1 MPTTLLVWFRNDLR
15 VRDNEI
21 LHEATQRADRV
32 LPLYC
37 FDPRHF
43 AKTRWGFDKT
53 GPFRT
58 QFLVESV
65 ADLRHS
71 LQARGTD
78 LIVREGTPE
87 TIIPK
92 LVRAYD
98 VDGVYVHKEVG
109 TEEEAVETAVEEALD
124 ATGAIMQYR
133 WGKTLYHADDIP
145 FRKYEIPAVY
155 TQFRKKTEKQARVRS
170 TLPAPENLAPLPEDL
185 DPGDIPSVDDL
196 GLEPTPIDDRA
207 VLDFTGGESAGL
219 ERMETY
225 IWTRDRLKV
234 YKKTRNGLL
243 GADYSSKFSPWLA
256 HGCLSPRTI
265 YEEVRRYEDE
275 RVSNQSTYWMIFELI
290 WRDFFTFIA
299 RKYGAQLFAADGPME
314 RAIDWDDDPEAFERW
329 ATGTTGFPF
338 IDANMRELNRTGFM
352 SNRGRQ
358 NVASFLT
365 KNLNLDWRLGASY
378 FESKLIDHDV
388 GSNWGNWAY
397 NSGVGHDPRDR
408 YFNILSQADRYDGDG
423 AYVKHWLPELQE
435 LPADQVHT
443 PWRLAPGL
451 KAMYGL
457 DGPDGYPEPMIDLE
471 ASYERLRNE

>member
-21 LHEATQRADRV
+21 LHETAQRADRV

-43 AKTRWGFDKT
+43 GTTRWGFDKT
-53 GPFRT
+53 GPFRA
-58 QFLVESV
+58 QFLIESV

-71 LQARGTD
+71 LQGRGTD
-78 LIVREGTPE
+78 LIVRKGTPE
-87 TIIPK
+87 TIIPE

-124 ATGAIMQYR
+124 ATDAIIQYR

-145 FRKYEIPAVY
+145 FRKHEIPAVY
-155 TQFRKKTEKQARVRS
+155 TQFRKKTEKRARVRS
-170 TLPAPENLAPLPEDL
+170 TLPAPDNLAPLPDDL
-185 DPGDIPSVDDL
+185 DPVDIPSVDDL

-207 VLDFTGGESAGL
+207 VLDFTGGESEGL
-219 ERMETY
+219 ERVNDY

-256 HGCLSPRTI
+256 HGCVSPRTI
-265 YEEVRRYEDE
+265 HEEVRRYEDE
-275 RVSNQSTYWMIFELI
+275 RVSNKSTYWMIFELI

-299 RKYGAQLFAADGPME
+299 RKHGAQLFAADGPME
-314 RAIDWDDDPEAFERW
+314 RGIDWNDDPEAFKRW

-378 FESKLIDHDV
+378 FESKLIDYDV

-408 YFNILSQADRYDGDG
+408 YFNILSQANRYDSNG

-443 PWRLAPGL
+443 PWQLFPGQ

-457 DGPDGYPEPMIDLE
+457 NGPDGYPDPMIDLE